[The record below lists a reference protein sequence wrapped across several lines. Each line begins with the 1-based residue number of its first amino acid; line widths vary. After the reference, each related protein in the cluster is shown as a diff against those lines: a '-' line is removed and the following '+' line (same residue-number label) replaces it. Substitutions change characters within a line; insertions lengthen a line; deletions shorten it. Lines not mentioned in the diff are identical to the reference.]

1 MIEGLGK
8 SRRDG
13 GTLRE
18 KRRTGQGLRGVDT
31 RSFGGQYK
39 MWVLGRKLRLRLER
53 EGPVLVLGLGV
64 TQRAPLGHGCRS
76 FQMSSC
82 PGFCDTQPWE

>member
-53 EGPVLVLGLGV
+53 RVLYWCWGWVSHK
-64 TQRAPLGHGCRS
+64 GH
-76 FQMSSC
+76 
-82 PGFCDTQPWE
+82 P